1 MKLTHDLEKSGFR
14 IEDMQEY
21 DLDDFLRIDKL
32 TFQRY
37 IDEYP
42 DHFGDKYKPVIGT
55 ECFYQKI
62 KLAFFKK
69 LLLNN
74 EAVGF
79 MNYDQKDDKINDI
92 SIRIIEKAQ
101 NMGMGTWFLSH
112 LIKLSKEF
120 CIPIYIE
127 AIKTNPVQNLY
138 KRLGFE
144 LYNPNENYRKDIQD
158 YCCFCF
164 FVYNPLSTG

>member
-1 MKLTHDLEKSGFR
+1 MKLTPDLEKMGFCLL
-14 IEDMQEY
+14 DMNKT

-42 DHFGDKYKPVIGT
+42 DYFGDKYNSEIGT
-55 ECFYQKI
+55 DCFHQKM
-62 KLAFFKK
+62 KLKFFKK

-74 EAVGF
+74 EVVGF
-79 MNYDQKDDKINDI
+79 MNYDQKSDKTDDI

-101 NMGMGTWFLSH
+101 NKGIGTLFISH
-112 LIKLSKEF
+112 LIKLSQEI

-127 AIKTNPVQNLY
+127 AINTNPVQNLY

-144 LYNPNENYRKDIQD
+144 FYKPAKDYKKDIQD
-158 YCCFCF
+158 YCSF
-164 FVYNPLSTG
+164 FVYNP

>member
-1 MKLTHDLEKSGFR
+1 LKLTPDLENMGFCLA
-14 IEDMQEY
+14 DMNKT
-21 DLDDFLRIDKL
+21 DLHDFLQIDSL

-42 DHFGDKYKPVIGT
+42 DYFGDRYKPEIGT
-55 ECFYQKI
+55 DCFYQKI
-62 KLAFFKK
+62 KLTFFKK

-74 EAVGF
+74 EVVGF
-79 MNYDQKDDKINDI
+79 INYDQQNDKIYDI

-101 NMGMGTWFLSH
+101 NRGIGTLFISH

-120 CIPIYIE
+120 QIPIYIE

-144 LYNPNENYRKDIQD
+144 FYKPDEDYRKDIQD
-158 YCCFCF
+158 YCSF
-164 FVYNPLSTG
+164 FVYNP